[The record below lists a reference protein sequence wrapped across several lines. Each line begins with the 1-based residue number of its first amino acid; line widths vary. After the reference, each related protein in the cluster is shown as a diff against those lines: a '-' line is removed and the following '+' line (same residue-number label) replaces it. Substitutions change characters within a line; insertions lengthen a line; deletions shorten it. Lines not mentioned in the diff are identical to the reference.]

1 MKKRLQL
8 SLLLCLAALM
18 TFSQTTLPQN
28 PGKLPAPK
36 NLQVVAKPDLIITNV
51 TVVSATG
58 GVSADWDI
66 RLSVTVKNTGGIITP
81 ATKFK
86 ATAKSAAAG
95 NNPWKDFGY
104 ADCPKVGPGQTITT
118 EIRLR
123 DNNWAMHKVPKF
135 NLVLK
140 ADGTNLVAEGSENNN
155 STTGILIGL

>member
-8 SLLLCLAALM
+8 SFLLCLAVV
-18 TFSQTTLPQN
+18 TVFSQTTLPQTT
-28 PGKLPAPK
+28 GKQPAPK
-36 NLQVVAKPDLIITNV
+36 NLQVLAKPDLIITNV
-51 TVVSATG
+51 TVVAATG
-58 GVSADWDI
+58 GVSAGWDI

-86 ATAKSAAAG
+86 ATAKNAAAG
-95 NNPWKDFGY
+95 NHPWKDFGY

-140 ADGTNLVAEGSENNN
+140 ADGTNLVTEGSENNN
-155 STTGILIGL
+155 STAGILIGL

>member
-8 SLLLCLAALM
+8 SLLFWLPAIIA
-18 TFSQTTLPQN
+18 FSQTTLPQN

-36 NLQVVAKPDLIITNV
+36 NLQVLARPDLVISNV

-58 GVSADWDI
+58 GLSADWDI
-66 RLSVTVKNTGGIITP
+66 RLSVTVKNTGGMITP

-86 ATAKSAAAG
+86 ATAKNAAAG
-95 NNPWKDFGY
+95 NHPWKDFGY
-104 ADCPKVGPGQTITT
+104 ADCPKVGPGQSITT

-123 DNNWAMHKVPKF
+123 DNNWAMHKVAKF